1 MSNNLLSEKLVYTG
15 TSRVRTHLHICTYD
29 RDGVASGSGRTWSEV
44 AETYRPGKVNFI
56 QVHGLCD
63 TAVVADVCGHLG
75 IGLLVQQDILNVG
88 HPPKVEQHDTFNFVV
103 MKRIV
108 ATGGE
113 LEPRHVCIVQGQDY
127 VIVFV
132 EDDTEFFTDVVTA
145 INDDAFK
152 VRMRQSDYL
161 LSVLMNSVIT
171 AYVATASDMM
181 DDLENVEEKLL
192 SLANDEVDISDLQAY
207 RRKYLMMKKAIM
219 PLKDQM
225 ARLSYSQNPLTHK
238 ANRPFWSDVG
248 DHLSLSLQLVESL
261 HETLSSLVELYVSN
275 NDLRM
280 NNIMKRLTIVST
292 IFIPLT
298 FLAGIWGMNFADM
311 PELDWRYGY
320 LMAWVLMVGIG
331 VAIYFYLKRKGWY

>member
-1 MSNNLLSEKLVYTG
+1 
-15 TSRVRTHLHICTYD
+15 
-29 RDGVASGSGRTWSEV
+29 
-44 AETYRPGKVNFI
+44 
-56 QVHGLCD
+56 
-63 TAVVADVCGHLG
+63 
-75 IGLLVQQDILNVG
+75 
-88 HPPKVEQHDTFNFVV
+88 
-103 MKRIV
+103 
-108 ATGGE
+108 
-113 LEPRHVCIVQGQDY
+113 
-127 VIVFV
+127 
-132 EDDTEFFTDVVTA
+132 
-145 INDDAFK
+145 
-152 VRMRQSDYL
+152 
-161 LSVLMNSVIT
+161 
-171 AYVATASDMM
+171 MM
-181 DDLENVEEKLL
+181 DDLEDVEEKLL